1 LPRSRLGHVLRRT
14 LSPLPLTLAAL
25 LTATFP
31 ATAPA
36 AAHGPAVIVKVHQA
50 SGLISPYFQL
60 SASPGHDVEAGSLEL
75 VNPASTPVKARLDP
89 VDALTTNTLGS
100 AYAMS
105 DTGEHGATAWLR
117 LGARNVTVGPHQS
130 EDVSVRVAVPASATP
145 GDYLA
150 GVSVQALGQTQ
161 QTNPKRGLAIGEI
174 DRYAI
179 GVETTLAGPRH
190 PAVHFTGASVTREPG
205 GLAFLLAAGNYGNVI
220 LKDVHGWARV
230 TDGNR
235 LVAAATVQ
243 PGTFVSGTSISYP
256 LLAPR
261 EQPLPGT
268 TYRVRAALY
277 YPGGVARLD
286 TAVQFSHAAAVTQQN
301 YGGRKLPQSTPLWRW
316 IALAALALALLAAA
330 RWALVRRRRPLSRA
344 AGLRLLERSLAPDGE
359 RPLSIVLISA
369 RRTLTPLIASAI
381 RPRLRRSDR
390 IADLGRDGLVV
401 ICPAT
406 GRPAASAL
414 RRDLYEHLARH
425 RDLADLP
432 IEITISTA
440 VKPTTPAKLLG
451 RVKAARRRQGQAPGG
466 SHQRETSITRGR

>member
-1 LPRSRLGHVLRRT
+1 M
-14 LSPLPLTLAAL
+14 
-25 LTATFP
+25 
-31 ATAPA
+31 
-36 AAHGPAVIVKVHQA
+36 VIVKVHQA

-60 SASPGHDVEAGSLEL
+60 SALPGRSVDAGSLEL
-75 VNPASTPVKARLDP
+75 VNPASIPVRVRLDP
-89 VDALTTNTLGS
+89 VDGITTNTLGS
-100 AYAMS
+100 AYAMT
-105 DTGEHGATAWLR
+105 DTGEHGATTWLR
-117 LGARNVTVGPHQS
+117 LGASNVTLAPHRS
-130 EDVSVRVAVPASATP
+130 ENVSVLLDVPASAPP

-150 GVSVQALGQTQ
+150 GVSVEALGQSQRTKP
-161 QTNPKRGLAIGEI
+161 TRGLAIGEI

-190 PAVHFTGASVTREPG
+190 PAVHFTGATVTREPG
-205 GLAFLLAAGNYGNVI
+205 GLAFLLAARNYGNVI

-235 LVAAATVQ
+235 VVAASTVQ

-261 EQPLPGT
+261 EQPVPGA

-277 YPGGVARLD
+277 YSGGVARLD
-286 TAVQFSHAAAVTQQN
+286 TTVQFSHAAAVTQQN

-330 RWALVRRRRPLSRA
+330 RRALLRRRRPLSRA
-344 AGLRLLERSLAPDGE
+344 AGMRLLERALGPDRE
-359 RPLSIVLISA
+359 RPVSVVVISA
-369 RRTLTPLIASAI
+369 RRTLTGQIASAI
-381 RPRLRRSDR
+381 RPRLRRTDLM
-390 IADLGRDGLVV
+390 ADLGRDGLVV
-401 ICPAT
+401 ICRAT
-406 GRPAASAL
+406 DRPAASAL

-425 RDLADLP
+425 RHLADLP

-451 RVKAARRRQGQAPGG
+451 RVKAARRRQAPAPVGLYDG
-466 SHQRETSITRGR
+466 ETAITTGR